1 MCVRF
6 LPAVFSVGCCHELR
20 YIVSKSY
27 IYILTG
33 CSVIRE
39 AVVRKR
45 EKLFL
50 CFENSIISQ
59 LHCNIKQ
66 K

>member
-1 MCVRF
+1 MCGFCLQCFQWVVAMSF
-6 LPAVFSVGCCHELR
+6 DILYQKV
-20 YIVSKSY
+20 